1 MQHKGSLN
9 QYNECCAK
17 MRTKIRSEAAGTE
30 EKKEQESDMWD
41 KLIRAPGNCVRL
53 FLNHVN
59 DFALE
64 LEIGR
69 QCRGIY
75 TTGSGKHYKLWLL
88 VPPTSIPQP
97 TPQQASC

>member
-64 LEIGR
+64 LEIGG